1 MASSYLIDNQTF
13 TTSDHGA
20 QALLAKAYA
29 AKKRPACPCTRP
41 PIPMYIAKI
50 EGHFYVKRM
59 PNTGAKH
66 APVCDSYEPPAALSG
81 LGEVSGAA
89 IQEDTES
96 GITSIKLDF
105 ALTKTGARPAP
116 AATGAESA
124 SVRTDGKKLTIRG
137 LLHYL
142 WDQAQFNRWSPN
154 MDGRRSWG
162 TIHKYLTVAASNKSA
177 KGESLAESLF
187 VPEPYSPDRRAD
199 IDGRRRKLLMP
210 LVPSGKS
217 RRLMLV
223 VGEVKEIGAARYG
236 GKITIKH
243 LPGMA
248 LLINEDLHKRLDKR
262 FASELALWDTL
273 AESGVRLMLIGT
285 MGQNDG
291 GTYSLHEIALMLVTA
306 QWLPFQTKD
315 EYDLID
321 AMVRSN
327 RRFTVGLR
335 YNLPSDRPLAT
346 AVLSDTTPAAVAMY
360 ALPIQAGS
368 AYFEQ
373 LAELVDEAQMPAWFW
388 RQGEAM
394 PALPS
399 PENYVSMPVP
409 TENDV
414 ATEHADADDYAS

>member
-1 MASSYLIDNQTF
+1 MANHFLIDNQPF
-13 TTSDHGA
+13 STSDRDA
-20 QALLAKAYA
+20 QAQLARAYA
-29 AKKRPACPCTRP
+29 TKKRPACPCTRP
-41 PIPMYIAKI
+41 PVPMYIAKL
-50 EGHFYVKRM
+50 EGHYIVKRM

-96 GITSIKLDF
+96 GITNIKLDF

-116 AATGAESA
+116 AASGAETA

-142 WDQAQFNRWSPN
+142 WDQAQFNRWSPA
-154 MDGRRSWG
+154 MDGRRSWA
-162 TIHKYLTVAASNKSA
+162 TIHKYLIGAANNKAA

-187 VPEPYSPDRRAD
+187 VPEPYSPDRRAE
-199 IDGRRRKLLMP
+199 IDGRRRKILMP
-210 LVPSGKS
+210 LVPSGKA

-243 LPGMA
+243 MPGTA

-262 FASELALWDTL
+262 FASELGLWDTL
-273 AESGVRLMLIGT
+273 SESGVRLMLIGT

-321 AMVRSN
+321 AMVRAN

-360 ALPIQAGS
+360 ALPIQAG
-368 AYFEQ
+368 ATYFEQ

-388 RQGEAM
+388 RQGEAL
-394 PALPS
+394 PALPAT
-399 PENYVSMPVP
+399 ENYVSMPVP
-409 TENDV
+409 SEDDM
-414 ATEHADADDYAS
+414 ATEHADEAESAS

>member
-1 MASSYLIDNQTF
+1 MASTYLIDNQPFSTG
-13 TTSDHGA
+13 DGNA
-20 QALLAKAYA
+20 QALLARAYA

-41 PIPMYIAKI
+41 PIPMYIAKL
-50 EGHFYVKRM
+50 EGHYIVKRM

-66 APVCDSYEPPAALSG
+66 TPNCESYEPPAALSG
-81 LGEVSGAA
+81 LGEVSGQA
-89 IQEDTES
+89 IQEDTDS
-96 GITSIKLDF
+96 GITNIKLDF

-116 AATGAESA
+116 TASGAETA

-142 WDQAQFNRWSPN
+142 WDQAQFNRWSPA
-154 MDGRRSWG
+154 MEGRRNWG
-162 TIHKYLTVAASNKSA
+162 TIHKYLVGAANNKSA

-187 VPEPYSPDRRAD
+187 VPEPFSPDRRAE
-199 IDGRRRKLLMP
+199 IEGRRRKILAPM
-210 LVPSGKS
+210 VPSGKT
-217 RRLMLV
+217 RRLMLL

-248 LLINEDLHKRLDKR
+248 LLINDDLQKRLDKR
-262 FASELALWDTL
+262 FAAELALWDML
-273 AESGVRLMLIGT
+273 SESNVRLMLIGT

-291 GTYSLHEIALMLVTA
+291 GTYALHEIALMLVTQ

-315 EYDLID
+315 EYDLIE
-321 AMVRSN
+321 ALVNAN

-346 AVLSDTTPAAVAMY
+346 AVLSDTTPGAVALY
-360 ALPIQAGS
+360 ALPVQAG
-368 AYFEQ
+368 ATYFEQ
-373 LAELVDEAQMPAWFW
+373 LHELVDEAKMPAWFW

-394 PALPS
+394 PALPAT
-399 PENYVSMPVP
+399 ENFVSMPAP
-409 TENDV
+409 E
-414 ATEHADADDYAS
+414 EHDMASEFAEEE